1 MNISYI
7 QRCRERWEFV
17 PGTPG
22 SPADCRRA
30 RTRPDRFCPRTARCT
45 AFSINVELLYY
56 WGSLVHSIVL
66 LSCLDERCFQSR
78 KSEYSIGLVFGI
90 SGEIIKMVTQ
100 SLLLELFCLK
110 NGAILQTLMPSQARI
125 FLKLSCKKRSF

>member
-7 QRCRERWEFV
+7 QRWRERWEFV

-78 KSEYSIGLVFGI
+78 KYEYSIGLVFWNFWRNL
-90 SGEIIKMVTQ
+90 KRVTK

-110 NGAILQTLMPSQARI
+110 NWAILHSLIPSQARI